1 MYPNLSAN
9 TSNEQQFRLN
19 KINVIKYY
27 FIGEIKEREQMR
39 KSLSKCIAS
48 FEYFDKSLTVLSVTV
63 GSISIAS
70 FVTVTGIPVGIMETS
85 CGLAFPLTTGF
96 VKKLLKIKKKTQ

>member
-9 TSNEQQFRLN
+9 TYNEQQFRLN

-48 FEYFDKSLTVLSVTV
+48 FEYFD
-63 GSISIAS
+63 I
-70 FVTVTGIPVGIMETS
+70 
-85 CGLAFPLTTGF
+85 
-96 VKKLLKIKKKTQ
+96 